1 MRFGEA
7 LDKRPEE
14 DTIVGLLEE
23 TTNEDML
30 IMTELFTC
38 DVEDGSVRGV
48 ESPAVV
54 TMEDMNNLVL
64 FTEGVVVVLETN
76 TVD

>member
-54 TMEDMNNLVL
+54 TMEDINNLVL